1 MTTAAKRTRDWDTTR
16 TRDHLGRVWSHDKLD
31 RLLEDPQVAA
41 VVDEFEAA
49 LYDAAGHPKIGRG
62 ETWAYGQ
69 GRSESEFALLI
80 MLWYRRLPARYGR
93 SA

>member
-1 MTTAAKRTRDWDTTR
+1 MTTAAKRTRDWDMTR

-49 LYDAAGHPKIGRG
+49 WCDADGHYSLARAT
-62 ETWAYGQ
+62 TWAHGQ
-69 GRSESEFALLI
+69 GRSEAEIALLI

-93 SA
+93 SV

>member
-1 MTTAAKRTRDWDTTR
+1 MTRGARRTRNWDTTR
-16 TRDHLGRVWSHDKLD
+16 TRDHLGRVWPHGKLD
-31 RLLEDPQVAA
+31 RLLEDPGVAA
-41 VVDEFEAA
+41 VVDEFEGA
-49 LYDAAGHPKIGRG
+49 LYDAAGHPQIGRG

-80 MLWYRRLPARYGR
+80 MLWYRRLPGRYGR